1 MSRRTAAPGDRV
13 KLDALPR
20 VPDLKGDRSEDPHRE
35 AQTQSPPGWT
45 ERFTYGDDLRPL
57 SIEYRKGRLGKL
69 VQPARRSQT
78 DITLNKHC
86 EGDGAVEN
94 KLERWEVAGRLYRE
108 VVGG

>member
-1 MSRRTAAPGDRV
+1 MLRRTAAPGDRV

-20 VPDLKGDRSEDPHRE
+20 VHDLNGGRSEDPHRE

-45 ERFTYGDDLRPL
+45 ERFTGDDLRPL
-57 SIEYRKGRLGKL
+57 PIEYRNGRLGKL

-78 DITLNKHC
+78 DITLNEHC

-94 KLERWEVAGRLYRE
+94 KLERWEAADRFYRE
-108 VVGG
+108 VVDG